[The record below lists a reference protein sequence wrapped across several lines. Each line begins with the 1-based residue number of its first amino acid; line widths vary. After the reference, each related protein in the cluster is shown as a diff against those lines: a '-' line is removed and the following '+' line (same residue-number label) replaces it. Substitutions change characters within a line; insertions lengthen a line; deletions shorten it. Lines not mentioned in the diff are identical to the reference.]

1 MRGEGVKTMR
11 LFEKQKQTKTPMQ
24 VFNKMMEGISEII
37 EFYDGQINSKN
48 NTSEETVYN
57 YVMRNEN
64 GLVKIGISHDVEFRK
79 RTLENAGGYF
89 IPDVYKTISKQKA
102 SNVESMLH
110 DYFSIDRKLGE
121 WFKID
126 YFDAINKT
134 KEFSM
139 LDNNENYNEESKNKK
154 IDRLMFFSSLAGC
167 DEDVP
172 DYLIISSTLRQDN
185 PNATK
190 NLIDIYVCKYVTEG
204 GLETYNLF
212 SLYLLLYLREKYNIN
227 KIILKN
233 GLFCS
238 ICGYTVYLEDPKIDF
253 CECADWYLAV
263 YEQTHEF

>member
-1 MRGEGVKTMR
+1 MGIIYFDIYCMYNIYDIKIEMRGKGVKTMR

-24 VFNKMMEGISEII
+24 VFNNMMEGISEII
-37 EFYDGQINSKN
+37 EFYDGQITSKN

-89 IPDVYKTISKQKA
+89 IPEV
-102 SNVESMLH
+102 H
-110 DYFSIDRKLGE
+110 
-121 WFKID
+121 
-126 YFDAINKT
+126 
-134 KEFSM
+134 
-139 LDNNENYNEESKNKK
+139 
-154 IDRLMFFSSLAGC
+154 
-167 DEDVP
+167 
-172 DYLIISSTLRQDN
+172 
-185 PNATK
+185 
-190 NLIDIYVCKYVTEG
+190 KYVTEG

-253 CECADWYLAV
+253 CKCADWYLAV